1 MSTPPSP
8 RSMAA
13 DVRAELAKHGLLARY
28 GAVSADRRMGYLA
41 RIEAARQGPAR
52 AARIAQ
58 MIEELRRD

>member
-1 MSTPPSP
+1 
-8 RSMAA
+8 MAA

-28 GAVSADRRMGYLA
+28 GAASADRRLGYLV